1 MNALWNAAAY
11 QTDDCYRCIPPSL
24 KDLGTLLGRD
34 KSLACL
40 PLSLRASQRTWTRD
54 SSSSSWQGFVRHR
67 QVKLSCM
74 RKKATLLTI
83 VQLMHSLCNRK
94 PFPICCAA
102 PAVRTSSPALDF
114 LFDLAFRVPPLLES
128 VDALERTDNNVI
140 CISDRLK
147 NELAS
152 LERAL
157 VVWLGSFC
165 ESKSHTGRE
174 LTASAVAHDTDRS
187 PEGHELK
194 SAKPPCLFEL
204 ACESLC
210 RVCLLLIYQSHIS
223 LESPNDCTK
232 LSQSLYDS
240 SAVVCAHSL
249 RHLVGLLG
257 GVAERPIAQGLAL
270 RAPLHFLEQWYS
282 YSRDNDGL
290 LWCAETTKA
299 VRARAP
305 YLQWDALMPWSLM
318 PLIKVP
324 A

>member
-1 MNALWNAAAY
+1 
-11 QTDDCYRCIPPSL
+11 
-24 KDLGTLLGRD
+24 
-34 KSLACL
+34 
-40 PLSLRASQRTWTRD
+40 
-54 SSSSSWQGFVRHR
+54 
-67 QVKLSCM
+67 
-74 RKKATLLTI
+74 
-83 VQLMHSLCNRK
+83 MHSLCNRK

-114 LFDLAFRVPPLLES
+114 LFDLAFRVSPLLES
-128 VDALERTDNNVI
+128 VDAVEKTDDNDI

-147 NELAS
+147 NKLAS

-157 VVWLGSFC
+157 TVWLGSFC
-165 ESKSHTGRE
+165 ESKSHTGRD
-174 LTASAVAHDTDRS
+174 LTASAIAHNTDRS
-187 PEGHELK
+187 LEEHEFK
-194 SAKPPCLFEL
+194 SAPPESLFEL

-210 RVCLLLIYQSHIS
+210 RICLLLIYQSQLS
-223 LESPNDCTK
+223 LESFSDSTK
-232 LSQSLYDS
+232 LAQSRYHS
-240 SAVVCAHSL
+240 SAVVCADSL
-249 RHLVGLLG
+249 RHLVGLLA

-282 YSRDNDGL
+282 FCGDNGGL
-290 LWCAETTKA
+290 LWCAATTEA